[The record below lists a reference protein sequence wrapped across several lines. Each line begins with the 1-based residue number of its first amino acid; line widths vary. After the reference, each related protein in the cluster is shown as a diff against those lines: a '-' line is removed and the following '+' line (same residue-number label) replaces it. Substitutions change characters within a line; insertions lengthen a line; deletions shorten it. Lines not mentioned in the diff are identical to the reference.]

1 MKYTYIVD
9 KHSGNYGMMDDFENK
24 NVYVT
29 FAVPYKDGTNA
40 SEGFSVIVN
49 DVAKMWS
56 DWEGFS
62 KKQCEKDIEKIFDCK
77 YLTEDEQD
85 YVYMKVLDYIDD
97 YYGK

>member
-1 MKYTYIVD
+1 MKYEYID
-9 KHSGNYGMMDDFENK
+9 NDYAGLFGQIDDFENK

-29 FAVPYKDGTNA
+29 FAVPNKNGTNA
-40 SEGFSVIVN
+40 SEGFMVVVN

-77 YLTEDEQD
+77 YLTKDEQD